1 VAEVTF
7 TDAAVDDLRRIGPSA
22 VPRVL
27 RKVLLLVDNPE
38 AGYPLGGD
46 LTGFRKLVVGRNT
59 WRIVYRVTE
68 DKSVEICEIWAVGW
82 RADAEVYGAAT
93 ARIAEATR
101 RRPELRPLAELIER
115 LGRLAGDVAAPETVA
130 PPEIVPAW
138 LADRLVHIVGMAPE
152 EVAALSLREA
162 VDRWAEFTA
171 TPRS

>member
-1 VAEVTF
+1 
-7 TDAAVDDLRRIGPSA
+7 
-22 VPRVL
+22 
-27 RKVLLLVDNPE
+27 
-38 AGYPLGGD
+38 
-46 LTGFRKLVVGRNT
+46 VGRNT
-59 WRIVYRVTE
+59 WRIVYRIAE
-68 DKSVEICEIWAVGW
+68 DKSVEIWEIWAVGW
-82 RADAEVYGAAT
+82 LADAEVYGAAT
-93 ARIAEATR
+93 ARITEATR

>member
-7 TDAAVDDLRRIGPSA
+7 TDAAVDDLRRIGPAA

-27 RKVLLLVDNPE
+27 RKVLLLLDNPE

-46 LTGFRKLVVGRNT
+46 LTGYRKLVVGRNT
-59 WRIVYRVTE
+59 WRIVYRITE
-68 DKSVEICEIWAVGW
+68 DKSVEVCEVWAVGH
-82 RADAEVYGAAT
+82 RADAEVYALAS
-93 ARIAEATR
+93 ARIADAARE
-101 RRPELRPLAELIER
+101 RPELRPLAELIDR

-138 LADRLVHIVGMAPE
+138 LADRLVHLVGMAPE
-152 EVAALSLREA
+152 SVAALSLREA

-171 TPRS
+171 APRS